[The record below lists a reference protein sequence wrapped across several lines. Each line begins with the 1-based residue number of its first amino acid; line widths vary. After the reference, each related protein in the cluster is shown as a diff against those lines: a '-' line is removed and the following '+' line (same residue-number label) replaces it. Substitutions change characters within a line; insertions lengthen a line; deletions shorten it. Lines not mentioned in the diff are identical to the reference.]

1 MNNIKKVYKVM
12 LRHWGYALGALI
24 LMQGFA
30 LFSSVSLV
38 MAMPLFD
45 YVFKSDPALIKITS
59 FSNFFEQF
67 QAVTSQAFSQN
78 LGLIEFF
85 QESNREFLKELYTTL
100 LAKTDP
106 VLLLWIISTTMLLMI
121 IMKNIFF
128 YLNKVVMIN
137 LRGRTVFD
145 LRTEMF
151 SKYITQSLS
160 FYGSNKV
167 GDSLVRIIT
176 DARFVNNFFIKSMFM
191 VVQNII
197 LLIWFI
203 ATALVLN
210 SHLFLIS
217 LLIFP
222 IFTIVLG
229 IVGRKIK
236 KYSKRIQAQTSILFS
251 NIEEKLNNMRIVKAF
266 AREDYEME
274 KFISINTKFFK
285 SWRKARLYR
294 AVNVPLSEFN
304 GTIMGIIVLLFGGQ
318 QVLTNENFSLGAFT
332 AFLMAIFSMLH
343 PIKKLTNAYAEIK
356 KAQVSLDRIYEIIN
370 QEVLIKESE
379 NPVAK
384 PDFKN
389 EIVIKDACFSY
400 DGKKQVLQNLNF
412 TIKKGEQV
420 ALVGSSGSGKTTF
433 VNLLARMYDL
443 TAGDI
448 LVDGI
453 PYRNIALKDLRTLFG
468 TVTQESILFSDTV
481 YNNIS
486 YGSLKEIE
494 ENQVHEAA
502 RIAYADEFID
512 KLPHRYDELL
522 HPKASNLSGGQ
533 KQRICIARAIVG
545 NPPILIFD
553 EATSALDTESEQ
565 KVQKAIEQATKAR
578 TVVVIAHRLSTILTS
593 DKIVVFDQGNIVGIG
608 SHSELLES
616 CPRYQTLYNIQFN
629 EA

>member
-1 MNNIKKVYKVM
+1 MKNIKKVYKVM

-45 YVFKSDPALIKITS
+45 YVFKSDPALIKLTT
-59 FSNFFEQF
+59 FSQFSEQF
-67 QAVTSQAFSQN
+67 QAVTSQALSQN

-85 QESNREFLKELYTTL
+85 SEANRDLLKEFYTGL
-100 LAKTDP
+100 LAQTDP
-106 VLLLWIISTTMLLMI
+106 VLLLWIISVTMLLMI
-121 IMKNIFF
+121 ILKNIFF
-128 YLNKVVMIN
+128 YLNKAVMIN
-137 LRGRTVFD
+137 LRGKTVFD
-145 LRTEMF
+145 LRTQMY

-160 FYGSNKV
+160 FYSRNKV

-197 LLIWFI
+197 LLTWFI
-203 ATALVLN
+203 ATALILN
-210 SHLFLIS
+210 SRLFVIS
-217 LLIFP
+217 LIIFP
-222 IFTIVLG
+222 VFSIILG
-229 IVGRKIK
+229 FVGKKIK

-285 SWRKARLYR
+285 SWRKSRLYR

-304 GTIMGIIVLLFGGQ
+304 GTIMGIIVLLVGGQ
-318 QVLTNENFSLGAFT
+318 QVLTSESFTLGAFT

-356 KAQVSLDRIYEIIN
+356 KAQVSLDRIYEIID

-384 PDFKN
+384 PCFQK

-400 DGKKQVLQNLNF
+400 DGEKEVLKKLNF
-412 TIKKGEQV
+412 SIKKGEQV

-443 TAGDI
+443 TDGDI

-453 PYRNIALKDLRTLFG
+453 PYRDIALKDLRTLFG
-468 TVTQESILFSDTV
+468 TVTQESILFSDTIFK
-481 YNNIS
+481 NIR
-486 YGSLKEIE
+486 YGSLDEIDE
-494 ENQVHEAA
+494 TQVKEAA

-512 KLPHRYDELL
+512 KLPNGYSELL

-565 KVQKAIEQATKAR
+565 KVQKAIEQATKDR
-578 TVVVIAHRLSTILTS
+578 TVVVIAHRLSTILNS
-593 DKIVVFDQGNIVGIG
+593 DKIIVFDDGKIVGNG
-608 SHSELLES
+608 SHAELLET

>member
-12 LRHWGYALGALI
+12 MRHWGYALGALI

-45 YVFKSDPALIKITS
+45 YVFKSDPALIKITT
-59 FSNFFEQF
+59 FSNFFDQLH
-67 QAVTSQAFSQN
+67 AVASQTFSQ
-78 LGLIEFF
+78 GVGFSEFF
-85 QESNREFLKELYTTL
+85 QETNREFIKDLYTNL
-100 LAKTDP
+100 LSQTDP
-106 VLLLWIISTTMLLMI
+106 VLLLWVISIAMLLMI

-151 SKYITQSLS
+151 SKYINQSLS
-160 FYGSNKV
+160 FYSSNKV

-191 VVQNII
+191 VLQNII
-197 LLIWFI
+197 LLLWFI

-210 SHLFLIS
+210 SHLFVIS
-217 LLIFP
+217 IIIFP
-222 IFTIVLG
+222 IFSIVLG
-229 IVGRKIK
+229 FVGKKIK
-236 KYSKRIQAQTSILFS
+236 KYSKRIQIQTSILFS

-266 AREDYEME
+266 AREDYELE
-274 KFISINTKFFK
+274 KFVSINTKFFK
-285 SWRKARLYR
+285 SWRKSRLYQ
-294 AVNVPLSEFN
+294 AINVPLSEFN
-304 GTIMGIIVLLFGGQ
+304 GTIMGIIVLLVGGQ
-318 QVLTNENFSLGAFT
+318 QVLTNESFTLGAFT

-356 KAQVSLDRIYEIIN
+356 KAQVSLDRIYEIID

-379 NPVAK
+379 NPISK
-384 PDFKN
+384 PDFLN
-389 EIVIKDACFSY
+389 EIQIKDACFSY
-400 DGKKQVLQNLNF
+400 DGNKQVLQNLNF
-412 TIKKGEQV
+412 SIKKGEQV

-468 TVTQESILFSDTV
+468 TVTQESILFSDTI
-481 YNNIS
+481 YENIS
-486 YGSLKEIE
+486 YGSLEKVE
-494 ENQVHEAA
+494 ENQVFEAA

-512 KLPHRYDELL
+512 KLPHEYSELL

-565 KVQKAIEQATKAR
+565 KVQQAIEQATKDR

-593 DKIVVFDQGNIVGIG
+593 NKIVVFDEGKIVGLG
-608 SHSELLES
+608 THSQLMES

-629 EA
+629 EV

>member
-24 LMQGFA
+24 LMQGYA

-45 YVFKSDPALIKITS
+45 YVFKSEPTLIKVTD
-59 FSNFFEQF
+59 FSHFIEQL
-67 QAVTSQAFSQN
+67 QSVTAQAFSQN
-78 LGLIEFF
+78 IGFSEFF
-85 QESNREFLKELYTTL
+85 QETNREFLKELYSNL
-100 LAKTDP
+100 LSKTDP
-106 VLLLWIISTTMLLMI
+106 VLLLWIISAIMLLMI
-121 IMKNIFF
+121 ILKNVFF

-151 SKYITQSLS
+151 SKYIRQSLT
-160 FYGSNKV
+160 FYSSNKV
-167 GDSLVRIIT
+167 GDSLVRVIT
-176 DARFVNNFFIKSMFM
+176 DARIVNNFFIKSMFM
-191 VVQNII
+191 VVQNLI
-197 LLIWFI
+197 LLGWFI
-203 ATALVLN
+203 ITALILN
-210 SHLFLIS
+210 SHLFVVSLI
-217 LLIFP
+217 IFP
-222 IFTIVLG
+222 VFTIVLG
-229 IVGRKIK
+229 FVGKKIK
-236 KYSKRIQAQTSILFS
+236 KYSKRIQAQTSVLFS

-266 AREDYEME
+266 ARENYELE
-274 KFISINTKFFK
+274 KFVSINTKFFK
-285 SWRKARLYR
+285 SWRKSRLYQ
-294 AVNVPLSEFN
+294 AINVPLSEFN
-304 GTIMGIIVLLFGGQ
+304 GTIMGIIVLLVGGQ
-318 QVLTNENFSLGAFT
+318 QVLTDDSFTLGAFT

-356 KAQVSLDRIYEIIN
+356 KAQVSLDRIYEIID

-379 NPVAK
+379 NPVSK

-389 EIVIKDACFSY
+389 EIIIKDACFSY
-400 DGKKQVLQNLNF
+400 DGKKQVLQDLNF
-412 TIKKGEQV
+412 SIKKGEQV

-443 TAGDI
+443 TDGDI

-453 PYRNIALKDLRTLFG
+453 PYRDLALKDLRTLFG

-486 YGSLKEIE
+486 YGSLDNVDEK
-494 ENQVHEAA
+494 QVKEAA

-512 KLPHRYDELL
+512 TLPHRYQELL

-565 KVQKAIEQATKAR
+565 KVQQAIEQATKDR
-578 TVVVIAHRLSTILTS
+578 TVVVIAHRLSTILNS
-593 DKIVVFDQGNIVGIG
+593 NKIVVFEEGKIVGLG
-608 SHSELLES
+608 SHSELMES